1 MRAPADSTD
10 CFASRLTLSYVV
22 VVKFECLEISCS
34 VSE

>member
-1 MRAPADSTD
+1 MRAPADSTG
-10 CFASRLTLSYVV
+10 CFASRLTLSYV